1 MIIPTIPRM
10 RQIIGEVWKPLL
22 LMSIWDVVITILYYA
37 HPGENSPY
45 DVLKLPTASLTLV
58 GTVIALFLGFRTNS
72 AYARWWEGRVLWGRL
87 VNASRNIGRDS
98 VAFFGRHDAQRI
110 RFSDAVVRNQAA
122 YVHALRCQLRGI
134 PRDYAVDR
142 SLDKEI
148 AERVLRR
155 TNPANAILEES
166 AKLIAE
172 GQKKG
177 FIDTIEQTQ
186 MDGVII
192 DIANAQGGLER
203 IKTTP
208 LPMQYRF
215 FPELFVRLFC
225 LLLPISIVSSFG
237 WFTPVGSTLVGLMF
251 LAALRVGDD
260 LTTPFVNSPHDLPLT
275 SICTVIET
283 DLVESI
289 GHPAPE
295 PTTPVNGVLW

>member
-1 MIIPTIPRM
+1 MIIPTIPRV

-22 LMSIWDVVITILYYA
+22 LMMVWDVIITVLYYV

-45 DVLKLPTASLTLV
+45 EVLELPAVSLTLL

-87 VNASRNIGRDS
+87 LNASRNIGRDS
-98 VAFFGRHDAQRI
+98 VAFIGRDNEHTTQL
-110 RFSDAVVRNQAA
+110 SDAVVLNQAA
-122 YVHALRCQLRGI
+122 FVHTLRCQLRGI
-134 PRDYAVDR
+134 HHDRAVER
-142 SLDKEI
+142 LLDAQV

-155 TNPANAILEES
+155 SNPANAILEEN
-166 AKLIAE
+166 AKLIAK
-172 GQKKG
+172 GQKQG
-177 FIDTIEQTQ
+177 LIDTIQQTQ
-186 MDGVII
+186 MDRVLIE
-192 DIANAQGGLER
+192 IANSQGGLER
-203 IKTTP
+203 IKNTP

-215 FPELFVRLFC
+215 FPHLFVRLFC

-237 WFTPVGSTLVGLMF
+237 WFTPIGSTLVGLMF

-260 LTTPFVNSPHDLPLT
+260 LVDPFANSPHDLPLT

-295 PTTPVNGVLW
+295 PVTPVNGVLW